1 MFQKN
6 KDETDN
12 DIIII
17 KKHNI
22 AKVYSDE
29 FVTAYIKKGTKYL
42 DHVST
47 SSHSNSFQR
56 QFMNDY
62 VRSQRERV

>member
-47 SSHSNSFQR
+47 SSHSNSF
-56 QFMNDY
+56 
-62 VRSQRERV
+62 